1 MLLNYDFLEFVDE
14 PHNRNTSLSASI
26 DKAIADKKL
35 ARQNKPRV
43 RIKDNLS
50 LRATLDA
57 FGEELSRLKRE
68 QNTETIKGSTIES
81 ANLNSIVNKIKSGLP
96 FGTISAFR
104 PFKPAFE
111 KDFTEKEREKLV
123 EAYKSGYKASQLDK
137 VAKNWNNDPNPIDA
151 YYIADAFLREYRTI
165 ALKLSTALGKSFVSK
180 FLNPKSETTMKDFM
194 SSDKFVKKYRYT
206 YKDNMKRTR
215 QLKSLFG

>member
-1 MLLNYDFLEFVDE
+1 MLLNYDFLEMVDE

-26 DKAIADKKL
+26 DKALADKKL

-43 RIKDNLS
+43 RIKDGLS

-104 PFKPAFE
+104 PFKDAFY
-111 KDFTEKEREKLV
+111 KDFTEKERELLI

-137 VAKNWNNDPNPIDA
+137 VAKNWNDDPNPIDA
-151 YYIADAFLREYRTI
+151 SYLADAFLREYRTI
-165 ALKLSTALGKSFVSK
+165 ALKLSTALGKSFVNK
-180 FLNPKSETTMKDFM
+180 FLNPKSETTMRDLM
-194 SSDKFVKKYRYT
+194 SSKEFVTRYRATLKKT
-206 YKDNMKRTR
+206 I
-215 QLKSLFG
+215 